1 MRFREIGSH
10 LREEKRVL
18 HCGMLLLGFAA
29 LLVLILMKFDQVWG
43 AVSTVAGTVAPVF
56 YGIAIAYILNV
67 FVHFFEDVAFR
78 PFRDSKSKAW
88 AKVRRPLS
96 VALAYLVV
104 ALVIVFIAAFIIP
117 GMVESLSVL
126 ADTVQQNAPVYFN
139 NAMAWLNNFAQEND
153 LTFIEEFLAGF
164 NWSTLLSSLTEVLRD
179 FLSSLVGVTFNVASG
194 VFAAVMG
201 FIFSVYML
209 MGKEKLLRGVKS
221 TMLAYLPKPASRKI
235 TQVASLL
242 HQRGITPDFFSLC
255 AVPYEPTLDEGAP
268 APYVISAHPDY
279 IRDRVASIRRQVQ
292 DICGPVPIWVTV
304 LSPDIRTR
312 NHVNDSCYQ
321 ATFFVK
327 NTVDLIGLADLIG
340 YWQLSD
346 VDTEYKDTTRILFGG
361 TGILSKDG
369 LKKPGFTVL
378 KRLHRMNTLLIQR
391 EGNMLVTTNAIN
403 TYNILLFNHAH
414 FTDLYCLTNG
424 EDVTCDNAYSVFK
437 DAATRDISITL
448 NGLLPGRYKLVIT
461 TLNRENGSLFD
472 EWLHYGILDNLQ
484 PQDIQYLQD
493 IVHPQRV
500 VRHHLLE
507 DGVLHLN
514 VQMLPHEVKFLL
526 LLREL

>member
-179 FLSSLVGVTFNVASG
+179 VLSSLVGVTFNVASG

-221 TMLAYLPKPASRKI
+221 SLLAFLPKAAARKVG
-235 TQVASLL
+235 QVATLTNKVFFNFIRGQLL
-242 HQRGITPDFFSLC
+242 ECVILGSLC
-255 AVPYEPTLDEGAP
+255 YVGMSILRLDYALLISSVVALGALIPILGAYIGAAVGVIILLLVHPLDAVIFLVFLLILQQVEGNLIYP
-268 APYVISAHPDY
+268 
-279 IRDRVASIRRQVQ
+279 RVVGS
-292 DICGPVPIWVTV
+292 
-304 LSPDIRTR
+304 S
-312 NHVNDSCYQ
+312 
-321 ATFFVK
+321 
-327 NTVDLIGLADLIG
+327 IGLPPLWTLFAVVFWGGVLGIPG
-340 YWQLSD
+340 
-346 VDTEYKDTTRILFGG
+346 ILFG
-361 TGILSKDG
+361 T
-369 LKKPGFTVL
+369 PATAVL
-378 KRLHRMNTLLIQR
+378 YRLFRSSVRARLRTRAIDPKNPSLLQE
-391 EGNMLVTTNAIN
+391 EGA
-403 TYNILLFNHAH
+403 
-414 FTDLYCLTNG
+414 G
-424 EDVTCDNAYSVFK
+424 EAS
-437 DAATRDISITL
+437 
-448 NGLLPGRYKLVIT
+448 
-461 TLNRENGSLFD
+461 
-472 EWLHYGILDNLQ
+472 Q
-484 PQDIQYLQD
+484 PEDMEGD
-493 IVHPQRV
+493 
-500 VRHHLLE
+500 LE
-507 DGVLHLN
+507 D
-514 VQMLPHEVKFLL
+514 
-526 LLREL
+526 

>member
-139 NAMAWLNNFAQEND
+139 NAMTWLNNFAQEND

-221 TMLAYLPKPASRKI
+221 SLLAFLPKAAARKVG
-235 TQVASLL
+235 QVATLTNKVFFNFIRGQLL
-242 HQRGITPDFFSLC
+242 ECVILGSLC
-255 AVPYEPTLDEGAP
+255 YVGMSILRLDYALLISSVVALGALIPILGAYIGAAVGVIILLLVHPLDAVIFLVFLLILQQVEGNLIYP
-268 APYVISAHPDY
+268 
-279 IRDRVASIRRQVQ
+279 RVVGS
-292 DICGPVPIWVTV
+292 
-304 LSPDIRTR
+304 S
-312 NHVNDSCYQ
+312 
-321 ATFFVK
+321 
-327 NTVDLIGLADLIG
+327 IGLPPLWTLFAVVFWGGVLGIPG
-340 YWQLSD
+340 
-346 VDTEYKDTTRILFGG
+346 ILFG
-361 TGILSKDG
+361 T
-369 LKKPGFTVL
+369 PATAVL
-378 KRLHRMNTLLIQR
+378 YRLFRSSVRARLRTRAIDPKNPSLLQE
-391 EGNMLVTTNAIN
+391 EGAEE
-403 TYNILLFNHAH
+403 ASQP
-414 FTDLYCLTNG
+414 
-424 EDVTCDNAYSVFK
+424 EDMGGD
-437 DAATRDISITL
+437 
-448 NGLLPGRYKLVIT
+448 
-461 TLNRENGSLFD
+461 
-472 EWLHYGILDNLQ
+472 
-484 PQDIQYLQD
+484 
-493 IVHPQRV
+493 
-500 VRHHLLE
+500 LE
-507 DGVLHLN
+507 D
-514 VQMLPHEVKFLL
+514 
-526 LLREL
+526 

>member
-221 TMLAYLPKPASRKI
+221 SLLAFLPKAAARKVG
-235 TQVASLL
+235 QVATLTNKVFFNFIRGQLL
-242 HQRGITPDFFSLC
+242 ECVILGSLC
-255 AVPYEPTLDEGAP
+255 YVGMSILRLDYALLISSVVALGALIPILGAYIGAAVGVIILLLVHPLDAVIFLVFLLILQQVEGNLIYP
-268 APYVISAHPDY
+268 
-279 IRDRVASIRRQVQ
+279 RVVGS
-292 DICGPVPIWVTV
+292 
-304 LSPDIRTR
+304 S
-312 NHVNDSCYQ
+312 
-321 ATFFVK
+321 
-327 NTVDLIGLADLIG
+327 IGLPPLWTLFAVVFWGGVLGIPG
-340 YWQLSD
+340 
-346 VDTEYKDTTRILFGG
+346 ILFGTPATAVLYRLFRSSVRARLRTRAIDPKNPNLLQEEG
-361 TGILSKDG
+361 TGEASQ
-369 LKKPGFTVL
+369 P
-378 KRLHRMNTLLIQR
+378 
-391 EGNMLVTTNAIN
+391 
-403 TYNILLFNHAH
+403 
-414 FTDLYCLTNG
+414 
-424 EDVTCDNAYSVFK
+424 EDVEGD
-437 DAATRDISITL
+437 
-448 NGLLPGRYKLVIT
+448 
-461 TLNRENGSLFD
+461 
-472 EWLHYGILDNLQ
+472 
-484 PQDIQYLQD
+484 
-493 IVHPQRV
+493 
-500 VRHHLLE
+500 LE
-507 DGVLHLN
+507 D
-514 VQMLPHEVKFLL
+514 
-526 LLREL
+526 

>member
-221 TMLAYLPKPASRKI
+221 SLLAFLPKTAARKVG
-235 TQVASLL
+235 QVATLTNKVFFNFIRGQLL
-242 HQRGITPDFFSLC
+242 ECVILGSLC
-255 AVPYEPTLDEGAP
+255 YVGMSILRLDYALLISSVVALGALIPILGAYIGAAVGVIILLLVHPLDAVIFLVFLLILQQVEGNLIYP
-268 APYVISAHPDY
+268 
-279 IRDRVASIRRQVQ
+279 RVVGS
-292 DICGPVPIWVTV
+292 
-304 LSPDIRTR
+304 S
-312 NHVNDSCYQ
+312 
-321 ATFFVK
+321 
-327 NTVDLIGLADLIG
+327 IGLPPLWTLFAVVFWGGVLGIPG
-340 YWQLSD
+340 
-346 VDTEYKDTTRILFGG
+346 ILFG
-361 TGILSKDG
+361 T
-369 LKKPGFTVL
+369 PATAVL
-378 KRLHRMNTLLIQR
+378 YRLFRSSVRARLRTRAIDPKNPSLLQE
-391 EGNMLVTTNAIN
+391 EGAEE
-403 TYNILLFNHAH
+403 A
-414 FTDLYCLTNG
+414 
-424 EDVTCDNAYSVFK
+424 S
-437 DAATRDISITL
+437 
-448 NGLLPGRYKLVIT
+448 
-461 TLNRENGSLFD
+461 
-472 EWLHYGILDNLQ
+472 Q
-484 PQDIQYLQD
+484 PEEAEGD
-493 IVHPQRV
+493 
-500 VRHHLLE
+500 LE
-507 DGVLHLN
+507 D
-514 VQMLPHEVKFLL
+514 
-526 LLREL
+526 

>member
-56 YGIAIAYILNV
+56 YGITIAYILNV

-164 NWSTLLSSLTEVLRD
+164 NWSTLLSNLTEVLRD

-221 TMLAYLPKPASRKI
+221 SLLAFLPKAAARKVG
-235 TQVASLL
+235 QVATLTNKVFFNFIRGQLL
-242 HQRGITPDFFSLC
+242 ECVILGSLC
-255 AVPYEPTLDEGAP
+255 YVGMSILRLDYALLISSVVALGALIPILGAYIGAAVGVIILLLVHPLDAVIFLVFLLILQQVEGNLIYP
-268 APYVISAHPDY
+268 
-279 IRDRVASIRRQVQ
+279 RVVGS
-292 DICGPVPIWVTV
+292 
-304 LSPDIRTR
+304 S
-312 NHVNDSCYQ
+312 
-321 ATFFVK
+321 
-327 NTVDLIGLADLIG
+327 IGLPPLWTLFAVVFWGGVLGIPG
-340 YWQLSD
+340 
-346 VDTEYKDTTRILFGG
+346 ILFG
-361 TGILSKDG
+361 T
-369 LKKPGFTVL
+369 PATAVL
-378 KRLHRMNTLLIQR
+378 YRLFRSSVRARLRTRAIDPKNPSLLQE
-391 EGNMLVTTNAIN
+391 EGA
-403 TYNILLFNHAH
+403 
-414 FTDLYCLTNG
+414 G
-424 EDVTCDNAYSVFK
+424 EASQPE
-437 DAATRDISITL
+437 DAEGD
-448 NGLLPGRYKLVIT
+448 
-461 TLNRENGSLFD
+461 
-472 EWLHYGILDNLQ
+472 
-484 PQDIQYLQD
+484 
-493 IVHPQRV
+493 
-500 VRHHLLE
+500 LE
-507 DGVLHLN
+507 D
-514 VQMLPHEVKFLL
+514 
-526 LLREL
+526 

>member
-221 TMLAYLPKPASRKI
+221 SLLAFLPKAAARKVG
-235 TQVASLL
+235 QVATLTNKVFFNFIRGQLL
-242 HQRGITPDFFSLC
+242 ECVILGSLC
-255 AVPYEPTLDEGAP
+255 YVGMSILRLDYALLISSVVALGALIPILGAYIGAAVGVIILLLVHPLDAVIFLVFLLILQQVEGNLIYP
-268 APYVISAHPDY
+268 
-279 IRDRVASIRRQVQ
+279 RVVGS
-292 DICGPVPIWVTV
+292 
-304 LSPDIRTR
+304 S
-312 NHVNDSCYQ
+312 
-321 ATFFVK
+321 
-327 NTVDLIGLADLIG
+327 IGLPPLWTLFAVVFGAACWGFRAFCSAPPPPRCFTGCSAPPCGRGCAHGPSTPRTPACSKRKAPEKLPSQRMRRAI
-340 YWQLSD
+340 W
-346 VDTEYKDTTRILFGG
+346 RIESKALQNKSPSPFWVGG
-361 TGILSKDG
+361 
-369 LKKPGFTVL
+369 FC
-378 KRLHRMNTLLIQR
+378 
-391 EGNMLVTTNAIN
+391 
-403 TYNILLFNHAH
+403 F
-414 FTDLYCLTNG
+414 
-424 EDVTCDNAYSVFK
+424 
-437 DAATRDISITL
+437 
-448 NGLLPGRYKLVIT
+448 
-461 TLNRENGSLFD
+461 
-472 EWLHYGILDNLQ
+472 
-484 PQDIQYLQD
+484 
-493 IVHPQRV
+493 
-500 VRHHLLE
+500 LE
-507 DGVLHLN
+507 K
-514 VQMLPHEVKFLL
+514 Q
-526 LLREL
+526 

>member
-139 NAMAWLNNFAQEND
+139 NAMTWLNNFAQEND

-221 TMLAYLPKPASRKI
+221 SLLAFLPKAAARKVG
-235 TQVASLL
+235 QVATLTNKVFFNFIRGQLL
-242 HQRGITPDFFSLC
+242 ECVILGSLC
-255 AVPYEPTLDEGAP
+255 YVGMSILRLDYALLISSVVALGALIPILGAYIGAAVGVIILLLVHPLDAVIFLVFLLILQQVEGNMIYP
-268 APYVISAHPDY
+268 
-279 IRDRVASIRRQVQ
+279 RVVGS
-292 DICGPVPIWVTV
+292 
-304 LSPDIRTR
+304 S
-312 NHVNDSCYQ
+312 
-321 ATFFVK
+321 
-327 NTVDLIGLADLIG
+327 IGLPPLWTLFAVVFWGGVLGIPG
-340 YWQLSD
+340 
-346 VDTEYKDTTRILFGG
+346 ILFG
-361 TGILSKDG
+361 T
-369 LKKPGFTVL
+369 PATAVL
-378 KRLHRMNTLLIQR
+378 YRLFRSSVRARLRTRAIDPKNPSLLQE
-391 EGNMLVTTNAIN
+391 EGAEE
-403 TYNILLFNHAH
+403 ASQP
-414 FTDLYCLTNG
+414 
-424 EDVTCDNAYSVFK
+424 EDAEGD
-437 DAATRDISITL
+437 
-448 NGLLPGRYKLVIT
+448 
-461 TLNRENGSLFD
+461 
-472 EWLHYGILDNLQ
+472 
-484 PQDIQYLQD
+484 
-493 IVHPQRV
+493 
-500 VRHHLLE
+500 LE
-507 DGVLHLN
+507 D
-514 VQMLPHEVKFLL
+514 
-526 LLREL
+526 

>member
-126 ADTVQQNAPVYFN
+126 ADTVQENAPVYFN
-139 NAMAWLNNFAQEND
+139 NAMTWLNNFAQEND

-221 TMLAYLPKPASRKI
+221 SLLAFLPKAAARKVG
-235 TQVASLL
+235 QVATLTNKVFFNFIRGQLL
-242 HQRGITPDFFSLC
+242 ECVILGSLC
-255 AVPYEPTLDEGAP
+255 YVGMSILRLDYALLISSVVALGALIPILGAYIGAAVGVIILLLVHPLDAVIFLVFLLILQQVEGNLIYP
-268 APYVISAHPDY
+268 
-279 IRDRVASIRRQVQ
+279 RVVGS
-292 DICGPVPIWVTV
+292 
-304 LSPDIRTR
+304 S
-312 NHVNDSCYQ
+312 
-321 ATFFVK
+321 
-327 NTVDLIGLADLIG
+327 IGLPPLWTLFAVVFWGGVLGIPG
-340 YWQLSD
+340 
-346 VDTEYKDTTRILFGG
+346 ILFG
-361 TGILSKDG
+361 T
-369 LKKPGFTVL
+369 PATAVL
-378 KRLHRMNTLLIQR
+378 YRLFRSSVRARLRTRAIDPKNPSLLQE
-391 EGNMLVTTNAIN
+391 EGA
-403 TYNILLFNHAH
+403 
-414 FTDLYCLTNG
+414 G
-424 EDVTCDNAYSVFK
+424 EAS
-437 DAATRDISITL
+437 
-448 NGLLPGRYKLVIT
+448 
-461 TLNRENGSLFD
+461 
-472 EWLHYGILDNLQ
+472 Q
-484 PQDIQYLQD
+484 PEDMEGD
-493 IVHPQRV
+493 
-500 VRHHLLE
+500 LE
-507 DGVLHLN
+507 D
-514 VQMLPHEVKFLL
+514 
-526 LLREL
+526 

>member
-78 PFRDSKSKAW
+78 PFRNSKSKAW

-221 TMLAYLPKPASRKI
+221 SLLAFLPKAAARKVG
-235 TQVASLL
+235 QVATLTNKVFFNFIRGQLL
-242 HQRGITPDFFSLC
+242 ECVILGSLC
-255 AVPYEPTLDEGAP
+255 
-268 APYVISAHPDY
+268 YVGM
-279 IRDRVASIRRQVQ
+279 SILRG
-292 DICGPVPIWVTV
+292 GPGGFNP
-304 LSPDIRTR
+304 
-312 NHVNDSCYQ
+312 H
-321 ATFFVK
+321 
-327 NTVDLIGLADLIG
+327 
-340 YWQLSD
+340 
-346 VDTEYKDTTRILFGG
+346 FG
-361 TGILSKDG
+361 
-369 LKKPGFTVL
+369 
-378 KRLHRMNTLLIQR
+378 RLHRRGGGGHHPAAGPPPGRRDFPGVPADSPAGGGQLDLPPGGGLLHWTATPVD
-391 EGNMLVTTNAIN
+391 LVRGGLLGRRAGDSGHSVRHPRHRGALPAVPLLRAGAAAHTGHRPQEPQPAPRGRRRGSFPTRGCGGRFRGLNPKLCKTNPP
-403 TYNILLFNHAH
+403 AH
-414 FTDLYCLTNG
+414 FGLGD
-424 EDVTCDNAYSVFK
+424 SVFWK
-437 DAATRDISITL
+437 NSRIKIESQPASAFKKGSVSAGFGGFGCYSHSIVAG
-448 NGLLPGRYKLVIT
+448 GLLVISYT
-461 TLNRENGSLFD
+461 TRLTPSTSLIMRL
-472 EWLHYGILDNLQ
+472 E
-484 PQDIQYLQD
+484 
-493 IVHPQRV
+493 
-500 VRHHLLE
+500 VR
-507 DGVLHLN
+507 
-514 VQMLPHEVKFLL
+514 PS
-526 LLREL
+526 RS

>member
-78 PFRDSKSKAW
+78 PFRDSKSRAW

-221 TMLAYLPKPASRKI
+221 SLLAFLPKAAARKVV
-235 TQVASLL
+235 QVATLTNKVFFNFIRGQLL
-242 HQRGITPDFFSLC
+242 ECVILGSLC
-255 AVPYEPTLDEGAP
+255 YVGMSILRLDYALLISSVVALGALIPILGAYIGAAVGVIILLLVHPLDAVIFLVFLLILQQVEGNLIYP
-268 APYVISAHPDY
+268 
-279 IRDRVASIRRQVQ
+279 RVVGS
-292 DICGPVPIWVTV
+292 
-304 LSPDIRTR
+304 S
-312 NHVNDSCYQ
+312 
-321 ATFFVK
+321 
-327 NTVDLIGLADLIG
+327 IGLPPLWTLFAVVFWGGVLGIPG
-340 YWQLSD
+340 
-346 VDTEYKDTTRILFGG
+346 ILFGTPATAVLYRLFRSSVRARLRTRAIDPKNPNLLQEEG
-361 TGILSKDG
+361 TGEASQPED
-369 LKKPGFTVL
+369 
-378 KRLHRMNTLLIQR
+378 M
-391 EGNMLVTTNAIN
+391 EG
-403 TYNILLFNHAH
+403 
-414 FTDLYCLTNG
+414 D
-424 EDVTCDNAYSVFK
+424 
-437 DAATRDISITL
+437 
-448 NGLLPGRYKLVIT
+448 
-461 TLNRENGSLFD
+461 
-472 EWLHYGILDNLQ
+472 
-484 PQDIQYLQD
+484 
-493 IVHPQRV
+493 
-500 VRHHLLE
+500 LE
-507 DGVLHLN
+507 D
-514 VQMLPHEVKFLL
+514 
-526 LLREL
+526 